1 MVLKPQS
8 GGDYYF
14 GRLIK
19 SHNLRD
25 NRIFIIVYCLQF
37 TLFQLT
43 DMFIEMSKMTLT
55 FTLQSFLGFYR
66 ELI

>member
-1 MVLKPQS
+1 
-8 GGDYYF
+8 
-14 GRLIK
+14 
-19 SHNLRD
+19 
-25 NRIFIIVYCLQF
+25 LQF

-55 FTLQSFLGFYR
+55 FTLQSFLGFHR